1 MSKTTHLCVSVRE
14 MLHWGEAETRRN
26 LKSIT
31 KNDGTRFTSLA
42 EFKNSLM
49 DELAAGHE
57 VLPMGEPCEGFDYK
71 KGCPGHEVADAPE
84 AR

>member
-1 MSKTTHLCVSVRE
+1 MCISVRG
-14 MLHWGEAETRRN
+14 MLHWSEAETRRN

-31 KNDGTRFTSLA
+31 KNDGTRYVSVA

-57 VLPMGEPCEGFDYK
+57 KLPLGEPCEGFDYK
-71 KGCPGHEVADAPE
+71 HGCPGHETSTDN
-84 AR
+84 